1 MYHLKIKYD
10 EMNDRLIYDRK
21 LEVGLGNE
29 EYGLEVAKSL
39 SIGTEFIN
47 DAFVVKNELKDIG
60 LYSTKGS
67 SPNIKLFSFTLLNI
81 SRNSLISCVN
91 DDFPVNILS

>member
-1 MYHLKIKYD
+1 MIFH
-10 EMNDRLIYDRK
+10 LIYDRK

-39 SIGTEFIN
+39 SIGREFIN
-47 DAFVVKNELKDIG
+47 DAFVVKNELKNIG

-67 SPNIKLFSFTLLNI
+67 TYNQKKIIDKCEI
-81 SRNSLISCVN
+81 CNS
-91 DDFPVNILS
+91 